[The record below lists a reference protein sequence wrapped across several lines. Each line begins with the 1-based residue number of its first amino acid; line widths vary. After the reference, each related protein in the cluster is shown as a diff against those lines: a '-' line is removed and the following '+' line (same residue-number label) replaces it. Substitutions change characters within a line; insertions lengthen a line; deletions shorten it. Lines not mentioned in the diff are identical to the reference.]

1 MYERCGMRVRAAEE
15 AARAREAPD
24 PDFWTRLLEAAGGRA
39 TPEGREGERLSQ
51 QHLQQLQAGR
61 R

>member
-1 MYERCGMRVRAAEE
+1 MYLRSV
-15 AARAREAPD
+15 ARDGAQEREAPD

-39 TPEGREGERLSQ
+39 TPEGREVERLSQ